1 MRKFFTLTLLAC
13 LFNVVA
19 FAKIWR
25 VNNNIGITAN
35 FTNLQEAHNGAAS
48 GDTIY
53 LESSPTSYGGLTST
67 KKLTV
72 IGTGYF
78 LDVNP
83 DLQAFT
89 LPSKVDAITLNA
101 GSSGSTYEGLSFNS
115 SALNIYVSDVVVRRN
130 NFGSFNGND
139 PIYSNGTVG
148 LYAAI
153 SNVIITQNFGVIIN
167 NNNPCTGILIT
178 NNFLSFHS
186 YYGEATNQN
195 CVQLHTSTVAIIKNN
210 IIRRGTLLAY
220 NSNIT
225 NNIIYNGFYGGSG
238 NLVSNNIGNSTQFG
252 TADGNQSSV
261 DMATVFVSTGSYD
274 NYFKLKT
281 GSPAIGAGYGSTA
294 QTPVDAGIF
303 GGSTPYVLSGIP
315 AIPSIYYFKN
325 QPVGSNSDPIDVQVK
340 VRSNN

>member
-1 MRKFFTLTLLAC
+1 MPS
-13 LFNVVA
+13 VV
-19 FAKIWR
+19 
-25 VNNNIGITAN
+25 G
-35 FTNLQEAHNGAAS
+35 
-48 GDTIY
+48 
-53 LESSPTSYGGLTST
+53 
-67 KKLTV
+67 
-72 IGTGYF
+72 
-78 LDVNP
+78 
-83 DLQAFT
+83 
-89 LPSKVDAITLNA
+89 AITLSA
-101 GSSGSTYEGLSFNS
+101 GSSGSTYEGLYFNGT
-115 SALNIYVSDVVVRRN
+115 ALNIYVSDVVVRRN
-130 NFGSFNGND
+130 YFGSFNGND

-153 SNVIITQNFGVIIN
+153 SNVIITQNFAVIISN
-167 NNNPCTGILIT
+167 NSPCTGILIT

-186 YYGEATNQN
+186 YYGEGTNQN

-238 NLVSNNIGNSTQFG
+238 NLLSNNIGNAAQFG
-252 TADGNQSSV
+252 TADGNQSNV

-294 QTPVDAGIF
+294 QTPVDAGMF
-303 GGSTPYVLSGIP
+303 GGTTPYVLSGIP

>member
-1 MRKFFTLTLLAC
+1 MRKLFTLTLVASL
-13 LFNVVA
+13 LNIVA

-25 VNNNIGITAN
+25 VNNNIGITAD
-35 FTNLQEAHNGAAS
+35 FTSLQAAHDGAVS

-53 LESSPTSYGGLTST
+53 LESSPTSYGGLTSS

-101 GSSGSTYEGLSFNS
+101 GSSGSTYEGLSFNAN
-115 SALNIYVSDVVVRRN
+115 ALNIYVSDVVVRRN
-130 NFGSFNGND
+130 NFGAFNGND
-139 PIYSNGTVG
+139 PGYYAGTVG
-148 LYAAI
+148 LYAAL
-153 SNVIITQNFGVIIN
+153 SNVIITQNFSVIISN
-167 NNNPCTGILIT
+167 NSPCTGILIT
-178 NNFLSFHS
+178 NNLLSWNS
-186 YYGEATNQN
+186 YYGEGTTQN
-195 CVQLHTSTVAIIKNN
+195 CVQLHTSTVAILKNN

-225 NNIIYNGFYGGSG
+225 NNIIYNGFLGGSG
-238 NLVSNNIGNSTQFG
+238 NLVSNNMGNSTQFG
-252 TADGNQSSV
+252 TADGNKSSV

-294 QTPVDAGIF
+294 QTPVDAGMF

-325 QPVGSNSDPIDVQVK
+325 QPVGSNSNPIDVQVK